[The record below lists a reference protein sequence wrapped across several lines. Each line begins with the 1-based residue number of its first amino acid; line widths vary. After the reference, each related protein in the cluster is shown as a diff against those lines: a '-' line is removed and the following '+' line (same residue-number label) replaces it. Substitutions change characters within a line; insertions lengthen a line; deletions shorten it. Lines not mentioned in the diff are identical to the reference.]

1 LEIKVRAREI
11 IINVPICNK
20 LDSDSGVSVGQ
31 QSTPEPEGEEDE
43 LGAMVFPQDQELELR
58 KAELGKDSRVAKLLL
73 KQDDE

>member
-1 LEIKVRAREI
+1 MRAREI
-11 IINVPICNK
+11 IINVPICIK
-20 LDSDSGVSVGQ
+20 IDSDSGVSVGQ
-31 QSTPEPEGEEDE
+31 QSAPEPEDE

>member
-11 IINVPICNK
+11 IINVPICIK
-20 LDSDSGVSVGQ
+20 IDSDSGVSVGQ